1 MKQALIIILTLA
13 TSISLSAGGHLPGEK
28 HESPYSKNAL
38 IKMAK
43 RAAPS
48 SISENATFMDFD
60 GMLIAKGTSDWVCMT
75 GSTPQR
81 IAPMCLDEE
90 WRKWNAR
97 FMAGEKNDIENQK
110 FGQAYMLMGDVPVD
124 NDVPTSVGMDDHM
137 KSPKT
142 GNFHDSGPHL
152 MLLLP
157 RGVLKQI
164 TSNPYAGGSYVMF
177 PNTEWE
183 HLMIPI
189 TNVVPAF
196 N

>member
-1 MKQALIIILTLA
+1 MKQTLIIFLSLVISS
-13 TSISLSAGGHLPGEK
+13 SINAGGHLPGEK
-28 HESPYSKNAL
+28 NKSPFSKNAL

-43 RAAPS
+43 KAAPS
-48 SISENATFMDFD
+48 SISENATFMDYD
-60 GMLIAKGTSDWVCMT
+60 GTLLAKGTSDWVCMT

-124 NDVPTSVGMDDHM
+124 NDVPTSVAMDDHK
-137 KSPKT
+137 KSSKT

-157 RGVLKQI
+157 RSVLKQI

-183 HLMIPI
+183 HLMIPV
-189 TNVVPAF
+189 TNVVPSF
-196 N
+196 E